1 MADTFQVGDR
11 VKIATLPPYLKSDQN
26 MPMLRPPDLV
36 EVGEEGVVRS
46 RKPGGYLGVKFENGA
61 FLIDAQYLSAAEET
75 PQQTSTE
82 NKL

>member
-11 VKIATLPPYLKSDQN
+11 VKLASPPPYLKSDQN

-46 RKPGGYLGVKFENGA
+46 RKPGGYLGVKFTNGA
-61 FLIDAQYLSAAEET
+61 FLIDAQYLSLVKSAAETSAEET
-75 PQQTSTE
+75 
-82 NKL
+82 N